1 MIALLRTLALAAFA
15 SFVALPAD
23 AAQDTARTDQAEVRL
38 IAATTGFAPG
48 QSLDLGIAF
57 RLAPG
62 WHIYAENPGDAGLPT
77 TVAWTLP
84 QGASVGPLVYPPHK
98 RFDEAGLTT
107 YGYDTHAVFTA
118 RATAPAAAAPFVV
131 GAKVSWLVCKD
142 ICIPGEASLSL
153 TLPVA
158 AGTPQPSFD
167 ALEFTAAPAA
177 APLPPPASDLGIWLA
192 LGLALA
198 GGVLLNLMPCVFPI
212 LALKVLALAQ
222 ASRAA
227 ARRDGLLFGLGVLA
241 GFAVLGGALAGVSAG
256 STALGWG
263 FQLQS
268 PAMVLILALVMLLVG
283 LDLAGVLPMGGLPA
297 GLTARLPAAR
307 APFFTGLLAVA
318 VASPCTAPFMGAA
331 VGFAAVQTPL
341 VGFAVIIAVGVG
353 FALPMVLLG
362 LSPALS
368 RRMPKPGPWMVTLR
382 RVLAWPMFAAALW
395 LAWVLSR
402 QTDALGLWIAALVVA
417 VIALAAALPR
427 VRKVSAALI
436 LIAAIGAAAVVELR
450 PAPSLASAETAY
462 SDARLAALLAEG
474 KPVFVDFT
482 AAWCLTC
489 QVNKR
494 TTLADAKVLKAFAD
508 KGVTLLVADWT
519 QRDAEIGAALAR
531 LNRAG
536 VPAYA
541 LHVPGEA
548 APRML
553 PELLTPGIVLDAFGE
568 LPSP

>member
-1 MIALLRTLALAAFA
+1 MIAPFRILALAAFA
-15 SFVALPAD
+15 CLGAPSAH
-23 AAQDTARTDQAEVRL
+23 AAQDFARTDQAEVRL

-48 QSLDLGIAF
+48 QSLDLGVAF

-84 QGASVGPLVYPPHK
+84 QGASISPLIYPAHK

-118 RATAPAAAAPFVV
+118 RATTPTASAPFVV
-131 GAKVSWLVCKD
+131 GAKVSWLVCKE
-142 ICIPGEASLSL
+142 ICIPGEANLSL

-167 ALEFTAAPAA
+167 ALEFTASSAAA
-177 APLPPPASDLGIWLA
+177 APLAPPAPDLGVWLA
-192 LGLALA
+192 LGLAFA

-212 LALKVLALAQ
+212 LALKVLAIAQ
-222 ASRAA
+222 AARAA
-227 ARRDGLLFGLGVLA
+227 ARRDGLLFGAGVLA
-241 GFAVLGGALAGVSAG
+241 GFAVLGGALAGVGAG
-256 STALGWG
+256 GAALGWG

-268 PAMVLILALVMLLVG
+268 PAVVLVLALVMLLVG
-283 LDLAGVLPMGGLPA
+283 LDLADVLPMGGLPA

-341 VGFAVIIAVGVG
+341 VGFGVILAVGVG

-362 LSPALS
+362 LSPALA
-368 RRMPKPGPWMVTLR
+368 RLMPRPGPWMNTLR
-382 RVLAWPMFAAALW
+382 HVLAWPMFAAALW

-402 QTDALGLWIAALVVA
+402 QTDTLGLWIAALVVV
-417 VIALAAALPR
+417 VIALAASLPR

-436 LIAAIGAAAVVELR
+436 LIAAVGAAVVVELR

-462 SDARLAALLAEG
+462 SDTRLAALQAEG

-531 LNRAG
+531 LGRAG

-541 LHVPGEA
+541 LYAPGN
-548 APRML
+548 PTPTML
-553 PELLTPGIVLDAFGE
+553 PELLTPGVVLDALSG
-568 LPSP
+568 LSP